1 MSKPVEQHTLIS
13 DDSHATQGT
22 DEHASAALQ
31 SLGDHAEEKKPNIV
45 IKSSDLDMVMKE
57 CNLQRQDAIELIQ
70 KANGDIK
77 AALKLYLTE

>member
-13 DDSHATQGT
+13 DDSHAAQGT
-22 DEHASAALQ
+22 DEQASAALQ

-45 IKSSDLDMVMKE
+45 IKASDLDMVQKE

>member
-1 MSKPVEQHTLIS
+1 
-13 DDSHATQGT
+13 
-22 DEHASAALQ
+22 
-31 SLGDHAEEKKPNIV
+31 
-45 IKSSDLDMVMKE
+45 MVMKE